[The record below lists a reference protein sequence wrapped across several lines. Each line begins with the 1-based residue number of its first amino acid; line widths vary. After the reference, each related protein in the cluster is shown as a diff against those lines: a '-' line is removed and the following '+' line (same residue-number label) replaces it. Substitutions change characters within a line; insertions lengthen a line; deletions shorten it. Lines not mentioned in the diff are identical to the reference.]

1 MSCEQKDEQFTLHFL
16 DCDCTCCGIRQ
27 RSIPS
32 IACNIDQPKFQQL
45 VKDISKPRYGLDCN
59 CLCGGKSSLTK
70 IDPCA
75 CPMTNANTT
84 PIQVNFS
91 VDTGV
96 KQSSNVL
103 IKQNNDTINQ

>member
-1 MSCEQKDEQFTLHFL
+1 MSFEQKDEQFTLHFL

-27 RSIPS
+27 RQYPS
-32 IACNIDQPKFQQL
+32 LTCNTDQSQFQQL
-45 VKDISKPRYGLDCN
+45 VKDISKPRYGLDCH
-59 CLCGGKSSLTK
+59 CLCGGKSSAI

-75 CPMTNANTT
+75 CPMANATTT

-96 KQSSNVL
+96 KQSS
-103 IKQNNDTINQ
+103 DASMS

>member
-27 RSIPS
+27 RYTPTIE
-32 IACNIDQPKFQQL
+32 CNSDQSQFQKL

-59 CLCGGKSSLTK
+59 CLCGGKSSSTT
-70 IDPCA
+70 IDSCA
-75 CPMTNANTT
+75 CPMTNAITT

-91 VDTGV
+91 VDTG
-96 KQSSNVL
+96 
-103 IKQNNDTINQ
+103 IKQPSNAPLSRLN

>member
-1 MSCEQKDEQFTLHFL
+1 MSCEQKDEQFTLRFL

-27 RSIPS
+27 RYIPS
-32 IACNIDQPKFQQL
+32 VTCNIDQSQFQKL

-59 CLCGGKSSLTK
+59 CLCGGKSLSTTV
-70 IDPCA
+70 DPCA
-75 CPMTNANTT
+75 CPTTNAITT

-96 KQSSNVL
+96 KQLPNVPL
-103 IKQNNDTINQ
+103 SRLN

>member
-27 RSIPS
+27 RQFPS
-32 IACNIDQPKFQQL
+32 LACQTDQSQFQKL
-45 VKDISKPRYGLDCN
+45 VKDISKPRYGLDCH
-59 CLCGGKSSLTK
+59 CLCGGKPSVT

-75 CPMTNANTT
+75 CPIPNGNTT

-96 KQSSNVL
+96 KQSPNTPMSRLN
-103 IKQNNDTINQ
+103 

>member
-27 RSIPS
+27 RQFPS
-32 IACNIDQPKFQQL
+32 LACQTDQSQFQEL
-45 VKDISKPRYGLDCN
+45 VKDISKPRYGLDCR
-59 CLCGGKSSLTK
+59 CLCGGKSSAM

-75 CPMTNANTT
+75 CPITNATTTT

-96 KQSSNVL
+96 KQSPDIPMSRLN
-103 IKQNNDTINQ
+103 